1 MNLTITRLDLRLRR
15 RAMIGYALGLAVY
28 SLAIVVLFP
37 SFAGDTGL
45 DQLAESNSALMAA
58 FGVSGS
64 LTTPAG
70 WLNVNLFN
78 NFVPLIA
85 IVLTVGYGAWCLA
98 GQDEAGTLALTATL
112 PVTRVRMVLD
122 KALALLLQAL
132 PAVVL
137 TFGCVLVG
145 RAFELPIGIGPLAG
159 TSVAVLLLAIDF
171 GALALLLGAVTGSRG
186 LALSVASGVAAAA
199 YLISSLAPV
208 ISWLG
213 PAKHVSP
220 FYWALGND
228 PVANGVSCWG
238 LAALLGTALV
248 LVALAGAVYR
258 RTDIH

>member
-1 MNLTITRLDLRLRR
+1 MDLTITRLDLRLRR

-28 SLAIVVLFP
+28 SLVIVVLYP
-37 SFAGDTGL
+37 SFKDDTGL
-45 DQLAESNSALMAA
+45 DQLAKSNSALMAA

-64 LTTPAG
+64 LTSPAG
-70 WLNVNLFN
+70 WLNANLFN

-122 KALALLLQAL
+122 KAVALLLQAL
-132 PAVVL
+132 PAIVL

-145 RAFELPIGIGPLAG
+145 RAFELPVDIGPLAW
-159 TSVAVLLLAIDF
+159 TSVAVLLLAVDF
-171 GALALLLGAVTGSRG
+171 GALALLLGAVSGSRG
-186 LALSVASGVAAAA
+186 LAVSVASAVAAAA

-213 PAKHVSP
+213 PAEYLSP

-228 PVANGVSCWG
+228 PVTNGIPGWRLVAL
-238 LAALLGTALV
+238 LAAAMV
-248 LVALAGAVYR
+248 LVAGAGAVYR
-258 RTDIH
+258 RSDIH